1 MSEKLPDGWKK
12 VKLGEAPIIIIDGD
26 RGKNYPKKD
35 DLLSSGYCLFLNT
48 KNVTKSGFDFS
59 ECSFITKEKDLS
71 LKSGKLKRNDIV
83 LTTRGTVGNV
93 AFYNNKIEFE
103 NIRINSGMVILRP
116 INPHIEPLFVYYL
129 IKYSSPFL
137 LEFISGSA
145 QPQLPIRDLKN
156 LEVLLP
162 PLHEQKAIAGILS
175 SLDDKIDLLHRQ
187 NKTLE
192 KMAQTLFRK
201 WFIEDAQED
210 WEEVRLG
217 DIVEIKIGR
226 TPPRKEF
233 QWFSKIE
240 SEENI
245 KWVSVKDLGENGVF
259 ILKTDEFLTK
269 EAVKK
274 FKIPVI
280 PPNTVLLSFKM
291 TVGRVGITTEE
302 MVSNEAIAHFKFNQ
316 KTPITTEYLYLF
328 LKSFKFQE
336 LGSTSTIVT
345 SINSAIIKDIKIL
358 IPGKNTMLKFHN
370 HVLKLFEKIKNNQ
383 FQIRTLEQL
392 RDTLLPKLI
401 SGEVRVRK

>member
-1 MSEKLPDGWKK
+1 MSENLPDGWKR
-12 VKLGEAPIIIIDGD
+12 VKLGEVCDIVRGSSPRPIQDYISDIGGTPWVKISDAT
-26 RGKNYPKKD
+26 
-35 DLLSSGYCLFLNT
+35 SSNSRYI
-48 KNVTKSGFDFS
+48 SS
-59 ECSFITKEKDLS
+59 TKEFIKKEGEEQSRVVFPGDLIVS
-71 LKSGKLKRNDIV
+71 NSATPGIPRFMKIRACIHDGWLLLRNF
-83 LTTRGTVGNV
+83 RN
-93 AFYNNKIEFE
+93 IEKEF
-103 NIRINSGMVILRP
+103 L
-116 INPHIEPLFVYYL
+116 YYL
-129 IKYSSPFL
+129 IL
-137 LEFISGSA
+137 NERERILIEGNGSIFTN
-145 QPQLPIRDLKN
+145 LKTDILKN
-156 LEVLLP
+156 LEILIP
-162 PLHEQKAIAGILS
+162 EDINEQKAIAGILS
-175 SLDDKIDLLHRQ
+175 SLDDKIDLLHKQ

-192 KMAQTLFRK
+192 EMAQTLFRK
-201 WFIEDAQED
+201 WFIEDAKED
-210 WEEVRLG
+210 WEEERLG

-358 IPGKNTMLKFHN
+358 IPDKNTMLKFHN
-370 HVLKLFEKIKNNQ
+370 HVSKLFEKIKNNQ

-392 RDTLLPKLI
+392 RDTLLPKLM
-401 SGEVRVRK
+401 SGEVRIKI

>member
-1 MSEKLPDGWKK
+1 MSEKLPDGWKR
-12 VKLGEAPIIIIDGD
+12 VKLGKLITINNDNIV
-26 RGKNYPKKD
+26 KNYSYSEILYLD
-35 DLLSSGYCLFLNT
+35 TSS
-48 KNVTKSGFDFS
+48 
-59 ECSFITKEKDLS
+59 ITKGKIDNFQLYE
-71 LKSGKLKRNDIV
+71 LKNAPDRAKRLVKENDIV
-83 LTTRGTVGNV
+83 YSTVRPIQRHYGFITNPPKNLVVSTGFAVIRTKQEKAVAKFIYYFLTTDEVVETLDMI
-93 AFYNNKIEFE
+93 AEASTSTYP
-103 NIRINSGMVILRP
+103 SLRP
-116 INPHIEPLFVYYL
+116 SDIE
-129 IKYSSPFL
+129 
-137 LEFISGSA
+137 
-145 QPQLPIRDLKN
+145 N
-156 LEVLLP
+156 LEILIP
-162 PLHEQKAIAGILS
+162 EDINEQKAIAGILS

-192 KMAQTLFRK
+192 EMAQTLFRK

-245 KWVSVKDLGENGVF
+245 KWVSVKDLGENGAF

-302 MVSNEAIAHFKFNQ
+302 IVSNEAIAHFKFNQ

-345 SINSAIIKDIKIL
+345 SINSAIIKDIKIP
-358 IPGKNTMLKFHN
+358 IPDKNTMLKFHN
-370 HVLKLFEKIKNNQ
+370 HVSKLFEKIKNNQ

-392 RDTLLPKLI
+392 RDTLLPKLM
-401 SGEVRVRK
+401 SGEVRVKL